1 MFIMLKTIKSYLPFA
16 ILIVVISACENNSA
30 DPEFNYNKIN
40 AATIDSSKPVII
52 GDTSIKQQ
60 PTTVVSSPALLPA
73 AANTAKAATG
83 LNPEHG
89 KPGHRCDISVGAP
102 LNSKPNTVSSTPQQP
117 VQVSTTPKTV
127 TAAGMNPPHGEPGH
141 KCEIAVGAPL
151 NSKPVSPLVA
161 DTSKK

>member
-1 MFIMLKTIKSYLPFA
+1 MIKKIKNYLPFV
-16 ILIVVISACENNSA
+16 ILIAMSACENNSA
-30 DPEFNYNKIN
+30 DPEFNYNNLN
-40 AATIDSSKPVII
+40 ASTIDSPKPAII
-52 GDTSIKQQ
+52 GDTTIKQQ
-60 PTTVVSSPALLPA
+60 HTTVVSSPSLQPA
-73 AANTAKAATG
+73 ANAATG

-102 LNSKPNTVSSTPQQP
+102 LNSKPTTAASATPQPP

-127 TAAGMNPPHGEPGH
+127 TAPGMNPPHGEPGH

-151 NSKPVSPLVA
+151 NSKPVSPLVT